1 MSKPE
6 YQLIGES
13 FLQQFFSNNSSDHIS
28 KFYGNDS
35 VLSVEN
41 DKYAGTKDI
50 TDKLSTISAQYQV
63 SFNEIQPSQNGLL
76 IFLSGKMLLQGE
88 SNAINFHR
96 IFFLA
101 PTENGSIYIK
111 NDMFLITFG

>member
-6 YQLIGES
+6 YEVIGES
-13 FLQQFFSNNSSDHIS
+13 FLKQFFSNNSKEHIS
-28 KFYGNDS
+28 MFYGNDS
-35 VLSVEN
+35 ILSVEN
-41 DKYAGTKDI
+41 DKYAGTNNI
-50 TDKLSTISAQYQV
+50 TEKLSSISAQYQV

-76 IFLSGKMLLQGE
+76 IFLSGKMLLHGE
-88 SNAINFHR
+88 TNPINFHR